1 MLLGVKGASV
11 ARQMKEAVVRAVVN
25 GEKQIEAVER
35 LLAEMANAQRRRAF
49 WIDRVEKKNRQ
60 KRVLARCQPFV
71 QLLKS
76 FYYPEK

>member
-1 MLLGVKGASV
+1 MLLGEKGASV
-11 ARQMKEAVVRAVVN
+11 VRQKKEAVVRAVVN
-25 GEKQIEAVER
+25 DEKQIEAVEMR
-35 LLAEMANAQRRRAF
+35 LAEMANAQRRRAF
-49 WIDRVEKKNRQ
+49 WIDRVEKNRQ